1 MDIKY
6 YKNLELAIS
15 AADVMI
21 SVESENGDQI
31 KKLIIFYLKELKR
44 IIDYGE
50 QMKQELSPEEVKEVC
65 KIMKITNTSPKDAD
79 INN

>member
-1 MDIKY
+1 MDIRY
-6 YKNLELAIS
+6 YKNLELAIA

-65 KIMKITNTSPKDAD
+65 KIMKITNTEPKEAD
-79 INN
+79 TNK

>member
-15 AADVMI
+15 AAEVMI
-21 SVESENGDQI
+21 SVESGNGDQI

-50 QMKQELSPEEVKEVC
+50 QMKQTLSPEEFKEVS
-65 KIMKITNTSPKDAD
+65 KRMKNLAKRCGH
-79 INN
+79 

>member
-21 SVESENGDQI
+21 SVESENGEQI

-50 QMKQELSPEEVKEVC
+50 QMKQTLSPEEVNEVI

>member
-15 AADVMI
+15 AAEVMI
-21 SVESENGDQI
+21 SVESGNGDQI
-31 KKLIIFYLKELKR
+31 KKLIIFYLKEFKK

-50 QMKQELSPEEVKEVC
+50 QMKKSLTPEEVKEVS
-65 KIMKITNTSPKDAD
+65 KIMKITNTEPKEAD
-79 INN
+79 TNN

>member
-21 SVESENGDQI
+21 SVESENGEQI

-50 QMKQELSPEEVKEVC
+50 QMKHSLSPEEVKEVC

>member
-15 AADVMI
+15 AAEIMI
-21 SVESENGDQI
+21 SVESGNGDQI

-50 QMKQELSPEEVKEVC
+50 QMKQSLSPEEFKEVS
-65 KIMKITNTSPKDAD
+65 KIMKITNTSAKDAD
-79 INN
+79 INK